1 MIVCPACGA
10 RHADAGFRC
19 GACGFVPEVSGGIHL
34 LAPAFARGDGRDA
47 DYLFDAIVEAEG
59 RHFWFRARNDLIAW
73 AIRTHFPAARTV
85 LDLGCGT
92 GGVSAHLR
100 RTLSGVEVTASDLL
114 EAGLARAQRRLD
126 GVRLVQMDARSL
138 PFEEE
143 FDVIG
148 AFDMLEHIDD
158 DEAVMAEMFRAVRPG
173 GGVVVTVPQHRF
185 LWSGIDEFSHH
196 KRRYRRR
203 ELTGRLE
210 RAGFRVRRTTS
221 FVSILL
227 PALLV
232 SRAMERRSAKPLDP
246 LAEYRVPGLMNAAM
260 SGVMGAERSL
270 IRAGVSFPA
279 GGSRLAVAVRPV

>member
-1 MIVCPACGA
+1 MIVCPACGG
-10 RHADAGFRC
+10 RHTDAAFRC
-19 GACGFVPEVSGGIHL
+19 GACGFAPQASGGIHL
-34 LAPAFARGDGRDA
+34 LAPALAQGDGRDA
-47 DYLFDAIVEAEG
+47 AYLFDAIVEAER
-59 RHFWFRARNDLIAW
+59 RHFWFRSRNDLIAW

-92 GGVSAHLR
+92 GGVAAHLR
-100 RTLSGVEVTASDLL
+100 RTLPGTEMTASDLL
-114 EAGLARAQRRLD
+114 EAGLSRARRRLD

-148 AFDMLEHIDD
+148 AFDMLEHVDE
-158 DEAVMAEMFRAVRPG
+158 DEAVIAEMFRAVRPG
-173 GGVVVTVPQHRF
+173 GGVIVTVPQHRF
-185 LWSGIDEFSHH
+185 LWSEIDEFSHH

-210 RAGFRVRRTTS
+210 RAGFRIRRVTS
-221 FVSILL
+221 FVSLLL
-227 PALLV
+227 PALLA
-232 SRAMERRSAKPLDP
+232 SRAMGQRSAKPLDP
-246 LAEYRVPGLMNAAM
+246 LSEYRVPRAINIVM

-279 GGSRLAVAVRPV
+279 GGSLLAVAVRPV